1 MNILLVGGTGVLS
14 SAVTQEAIRK
24 GIAVTMINRGN
35 HPIPNGVELIK
46 SDCTDF
52 ARIRKALDG
61 RKFDAV
67 MDFLLYSDSQT
78 EESVKFYTPY
88 TKQYFFISS
97 CAVYNT
103 DIMAGKPCNE
113 EAVKSLPVWEYSVS
127 KWKSEQKL
135 QVFFKGLDCH
145 YTVIRPC
152 VTYGNT
158 RIPYGISPEYRYH
171 WTLVARIMADKPII
185 RWNGGTNRCN
195 MTRVEDFAVGVV
207 GLIGN
212 EKAYNEAFNAC
223 GHEAPTWNDVLDSIA
238 KAIGKKAKT
247 VDITSEF
254 YAKEL
259 PTRRGEILGGR
270 SIDSVIDN
278 SKLKAAV
285 PEFDQTIFIDEGVK
299 MTIDAYRNNNYEAG
313 IDWTFDGDTD
323 RIISKWCRQN
333 GISTEGMNLHFI
345 DYLDNATAGQR
356 FQYFLER
363 NKDNIFVRA
372 LKKGQYYTKRLTN
385 KIKKLTR

>member
-1 MNILLVGGTGVLS
+1 
-14 SAVTQEAIRK
+14 
-24 GIAVTMINRGN
+24 
-35 HPIPNGVELIK
+35 
-46 SDCTDF
+46 
-52 ARIRKALDG
+52 
-61 RKFDAV
+61 
-67 MDFLLYSDSQT
+67 
-78 EESVKFYTPY
+78 
-88 TKQYFFISS
+88 
-97 CAVYNT
+97 
-103 DIMAGKPCNE
+103 
-113 EAVKSLPVWEYSVS
+113 
-127 KWKSEQKL
+127 
-135 QVFFKGLDCH
+135 
-145 YTVIRPC
+145 
-152 VTYGNT
+152 
-158 RIPYGISPEYRYH
+158 
-171 WTLVARIMADKPII
+171 
-185 RWNGGTNRCN
+185 

-223 GHEAPTWNDVLDSIA
+223 GHEAPTWNDVLDAIA

-323 RIISKWCRQN
+323 RIISKWCRKN
-333 GISTEGMNLHFI
+333 GISTDGMNLHFF
-345 DYLDNATAGQR
+345 DYLGNATAGQR
-356 FQYFLER
+356 FQYFMER
-363 NKDNIFVRA
+363 NKDNIFILA
-372 LKKGQYYTKRLTN
+372 LKKGLHFTKRVIN